1 MPVRSSRKLLR
12 LRRRRRRRLLRVAPE
27 RDFSTPVSE
36 SRSNKEREK
45 KKNSERKQIVFDAK
59 MNGDKGFTSTR

>member
-45 KKNSERKQIVFDAK
+45 KKEFRKKANCF
-59 MNGDKGFTSTR
+59 

>member
-36 SRSNKEREK
+36 AIRKGK
-45 KKNSERKQIVFDAK
+45 KKEFRKKANCF
-59 MNGDKGFTSTR
+59 